1 MKKEDFTVDK
11 VESALRRN
19 FGDKSKKEV
28 GLMDKT
34 HTVAVNNLNCPTK
47 LADRDPNRVGG
58 PLFRTDIKT
67 APGAKKVKRANN
79 TAINTI
85 KAVVSDGQQRL
96 NEGGNT
102 LLEACVEDEAMDDIE
117 SLDPAL
123 HEGFED
129 NGKSAQTLTAFPQ
142 STEGIEEEV
151 QAEL

>member
-1 MKKEDFTVDK
+1 ML
-11 VESALRRN
+11 SR
-19 FGDKSKKEV
+19 G
-28 GLMDKT
+28 M
-34 HTVAVNNLNCPTK
+34 
-47 LADRDPNRVGG
+47 
-58 PLFRTDIKT
+58 TDIKT